1 MIGVGF
7 IVSTWVG
14 YGSAHV
20 PETSSFS
27 WRFPLAFQTVP
38 CIIII
43 LGLLF
48 FPESPRQ
55 LIENGKEEEGLKVV
69 RMEQLCPQL
78 WMPD

>member
-7 IVSTWVG
+7 IVSTWIG
-14 YGSAHV
+14 YGAAQA
-20 PETSSFS
+20 PKTSSFQ

-43 LGLLF
+43 FGLLF

-55 LIENGKEEEGLKVV
+55 LIEKRKEEEGLRVV
-69 RMEQLCPQL
+69 
-78 WMPD
+78 